1 MFETIFSETL
11 KFIKCPKTIVC
22 NSFQTMNYD
31 EYDKDCLNHNEEV
44 YSFTTSYFVTK
55 PVFDQ
60 KSIKKFTKIV
70 N

>member
-44 YSFTTSYFVTK
+44 Y
-55 PVFDQ
+55 
-60 KSIKKFTKIV
+60 
-70 N
+70 